1 MTRTK
6 VSKYY
11 RSTNLERDLNN
22 KSSPNLVITDAMLR
36 TARYVYDA
44 LDVKTS
50 DSAISVVGP
59 YGSGKSTSAVTILRH
74 LTNTLEKKYVTQF
87 NKNQLNRRKFF
98 SRKQIITITGERES
112 LEKGLKRKL
121 GKKFRNKRPNVSGM
135 ITHLSKDN
143 PLILVIDE
151 FGKYLEY
158 AADNPDDGD
167 IYLLQQLAEIAHRS
181 DGRFILITIRHQ
193 ALSAYAK
200 RLSNEELN
208 EWKKIQG
215 RFLEVM
221 HANPLTESLAI
232 LSKAMEIKW
241 HKKTKID
248 SSIRSI
254 LDQNQYLTEESVY
267 DHLSKCYPIHPIA
280 AILMVSV
287 FQRLAQNQRSMFSF
301 LSTNEPHSLRRFN
314 KQHPSDL
321 FMLDNLYDYL
331 VYNLR
336 NVIIESEISELWTS
350 IDVTIASLTKK
361 KKIPDK
367 HLENCQRILKVVGMI
382 EVFGKEVG
390 LRPDFDT
397 IESCSFIDIKKDN
410 NHTGE
415 ILKILIAT
423 GVLTE
428 RDLFGTYHLW
438 MGSDINLPDLIRKEI
453 SLYDKNFDFAH
464 ILNTYFA
471 KEPLVARALQIKK
484 GTFRYAEWQF
494 INSDSNPSLN
504 KTSADGLILCFISG
518 IRDKSKPKISKIEL
532 DGNVLALWVELN
544 SQQLLYIK
552 YFAALQRLLTED
564 QRLLRDRIART
575 EARELSEL
583 YRNRVNKIFHITDH
597 RKVKLKSLSKKSSWT
612 NVSWS
617 NISSLLS
624 KKLDDY
630 YYLAPSIHNELINT
644 DNPTPSAISG
654 LKILLYAMFESCH
667 KKDLGLEGKGSAY
680 GMYLSL
686 LKTIGI
692 HRKQN
697 KRYGLYTPKKLE
709 PQMIGPLWNN
719 ILDQIKNTNDSGEP
733 INLFSIQESLREQ
746 PFGVKKGLG
755 QFLTL
760 AVIQSEFQNLSIYE
774 RGTFTPIVQRDTI
787 ERMLKIPKN
796 FSIQY
801 VPTKGVH
808 KELFQSLG
816 KIVGDGQQDFF
827 NLLEIVKPLIKFANR
842 LPYYTRHTNNLED
855 QSRKVL
861 KALLNSSR
869 PETLIFEEIP
879 SALGIEKVS
888 ENPTKIYLS
897 EYVEGLES
905 VHNDLRLAYNRLKER
920 CKKHFVKFWRL
931 KGNTYKSIRKELRA
945 RYDKQIM
952 DLIVDSKER
961 ALANR
966 ITDEKLSDKE
976 WFDSLLAVLA
986 DKPVDRWNDGDFNT
1000 FQSEVQL
1007 RYLQYVD
1014 LNRHVS
1020 SNISSGK
1027 NESKAASTLMKKMTK
1042 ILESSDLTEEDLQI
1056 IVAKIFDRY
1065 AGKTKAN

>member
-1 MTRTK
+1 MTTTK
-6 VSKYY
+6 ASKYY
-11 RSTNLERDLNN
+11 RSTNLERDLKS

-74 LTNTLEKKYVTQF
+74 LTNTLEKEYVTQF
-87 NKNQLNRRKFF
+87 NKNKLNRRKFF

-121 GKKFRNKRPNVSGM
+121 GKKFLNKRPNVSGM

-143 PLILVIDE
+143 PLILIIDE

-181 DGRFILITIRHQ
+181 DGSFILITIRHQ

-200 RLSNEELN
+200 RLSSEELN

-221 HANPLTESLAI
+221 HANPLTESIAI

-267 DHLSKCYPIHPIA
+267 NHLSKCYPIHPIA

-367 HLENCQRILKVVGMI
+367 HLKDCQRILKVVGMI

-390 LRPDFDT
+390 LQPDFDT
-397 IESCSFIDIKKDN
+397 IASCSFVDIKLGNK
-410 NHTGE
+410 HTG
-415 ILKILIAT
+415 KILNILIT
-423 GVLTE
+423 IGVLTE

-471 KEPLVARALQIKK
+471 KEPLVARALQIRK

-494 INSDSNPSLN
+494 INSNSKVSINETD
-504 KTSADGLILCFISG
+504 ADGLILCFISSV
-518 IRDKSKPKISKIEL
+518 RDTSKPKISKKEL
-532 DGNVLALWVELN
+532 DRNVLALWLELS

-552 YFAALQRLLTED
+552 YFAALQTLLTED

-583 YRNRVNKIFHITDH
+583 YRDRIDKIFHSTDH

-612 NVSWS
+612 TASWS

-624 KKLDDY
+624 TKLDHY

-644 DNPTPSAISG
+644 ENPTPSAISG
-654 LKILLYAMFESCH
+654 LKNLLYAMFESCY
-667 KKDLGLEGKGSAY
+667 KKDLGLEGKGSEY

-697 KRYGLYTPKKLE
+697 KRYGLYTPKNLE
-709 PQMIGPLWNN
+709 PHIIGPLWHN
-719 ILDQIKNTNDSGEP
+719 ILDQIKETNDSGEP
-733 INLFSIQESLREQ
+733 VNLFSIQESLREQ

-755 QFLTL
+755 QFLIL
-760 AVIQSEFQNLSIYE
+760 AVIQSKFQNLSIYE
-774 RGTFTPIVQRDTI
+774 RGTFTPIVLRDTI

-801 VPTKGVH
+801 VPTTGVH
-808 KELFQSLG
+808 RDLFQSLG
-816 KIVGDGQQDFF
+816 KIVGDGQQEFF
-827 NLLEIVKPLIKFANR
+827 NLLEVVKPLIKFANR
-842 LPYYTRHTNNLED
+842 LPYYTRHTNNLEER
-855 QSRKVL
+855 SRKVL

-879 SALGIEKVS
+879 LALGIEKVS
-888 ENPTKIYLS
+888 SSPSKPFLS
-897 EYVEGLES
+897 DYVGGLEL
-905 VHNDLRLAYNRLKER
+905 VYKDLRSAYETLRRN
-920 CKKHFVKFWRL
+920 CKALIIKIWNL
-931 KGNTYKSIRKELRA
+931 NGSTISSIRKELRS

-952 DLIVDSKER
+952 DLIVDNKEK

-966 ITDEKLSDKE
+966 ITDIKLSNKE
-976 WFDSLLAVLA
+976 WLDSILAVLA
-986 DKPVDRWNDGDFNT
+986 DKPIDRWNDGDVKT
-1000 FQSEVQL
+1000 FMSEIQL
-1007 RYLQYVD
+1007 RYLQYLD
-1014 LNRHVS
+1014 LKRLLGAIITS
-1020 SNISSGK
+1020 ATTESN
-1027 NESKAASTLMKKMTK
+1027 EASFVIEKLAE
-1042 ILESSDLTEEDLQI
+1042 ILESSDLPEEDLQI
-1056 IVAKIFDRY
+1056 IVAKIYDRY